1 MDVNFIIEKYKETI
15 LYYNMLRHLKLNSTI
30 KNKIP
35 IRYFTTKK
43 PVPKP
48 KPNPN
53 PKSKPEFDYII
64 VGLLICLGGGQYIN
78 FIEYQNKFNIKK

>member
-1 MDVNFIIEKYKETI
+1 MDVNFIIEKHKETI

-30 KNKIP
+30 KNKII

-43 PVPKP
+43 LVPKP
-48 KPNPN
+48 KPNPK
-53 PKSKPEFDYII
+53 PKPDVDHII
-64 VGLLICLGGGQYIN
+64 VGLLICLGVGQYVN